1 MGGSSPASALLLLPP
16 AASLGVWALL
26 GGGSLGVPAHRQLL
40 RPLSRARSEAARP
53 TAAPGPPLTSPAPLQ
68 PLCPG
73 SRPRQGAGRPWRQG
87 RGWSPCRKRREEVA
101 APGPATRSPGSLGG
115 RKPGFPLDAEPA
127 VAVVERRPHRRARGR
142 PAEWPPPRGLALAP
156 GTFWIFPALF
166 FLTEKELSQHGCVTT
181 SLA

>member
-40 RPLSRARSEAARP
+40 RPLSRARSEAARR

-73 SRPRQGAGRPWRQG
+73 SRPRRQG

-115 RKPGFPLDAEPA
+115 RKPGFPLDAERA
-127 VAVVERRPHRRARGR
+127 VAVVERRPHQRARGR
-142 PAEWPPPRGLALAP
+142 PAEWPPPRGLALSSRDILDFS
-156 GTFWIFPALF
+156 GTF